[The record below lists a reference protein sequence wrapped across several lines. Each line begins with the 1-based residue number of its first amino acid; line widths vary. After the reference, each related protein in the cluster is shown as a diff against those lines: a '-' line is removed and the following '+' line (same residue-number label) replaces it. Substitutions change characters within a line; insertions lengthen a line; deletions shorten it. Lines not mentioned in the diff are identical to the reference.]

1 MKKINIL
8 HVIAGMDRCG
18 AETFLMNVY
27 RNIDREKFQFYFLCY
42 GEKKYGYED
51 EIIELGGKIIR
62 TPALKKIG
70 IRKFKKNIEEIIKK
84 YQIDVLHAHTYFN
97 SAIPL
102 MVAKKINVKLRIVHS
117 HNTKSEYKCS
127 IIKEMDN
134 TFSKFII
141 DRNAN
146 VFLACSEE
154 AGKSLF
160 RSRRKFII
168 VKNGIELKK
177 FKFDEEKRKEIRKK
191 LGIEDNEIV
200 IGHVGRFETQ
210 KNHTFLIET
219 FRNIAEKN
227 ENYRLVLI
235 GDGSKFTNIQN
246 DCKDLGE
253 KVIFLGNVGNV
264 NEYINVFDLFVFPS
278 LFEGLGIVL
287 IEAQTNG
294 LKCIA
299 STSVPK
305 EADISENVMYLDLSD
320 GIEKWAETIE
330 NTDIERIKFETENCE
345 YDIDNTVK
353 TLEQIYTEKMEG
365 LK

>member
-1 MKKINIL
+1 M
-8 HVIAGMDRCG
+8 
-18 AETFLMNVY
+18 
-27 RNIDREKFQFYFLCY
+27 
-42 GEKKYGYED
+42 
-51 EIIELGGKIIR
+51 
-62 TPALKKIG
+62 
-70 IRKFKKNIEEIIKK
+70 
-84 YQIDVLHAHTYFN
+84 
-97 SAIPL
+97 
-102 MVAKKINVKLRIVHS
+102 
-117 HNTKSEYKCS
+117 
-127 IIKEMDN
+127 
-134 TFSKFII
+134 
-141 DRNAN
+141 
-146 VFLACSEE
+146 
-154 AGKSLF
+154 
-160 RSRRKFII
+160 
-168 VKNGIELKK
+168 
-177 FKFDEEKRKEIRKK
+177 
-191 LGIEDNEIV
+191 
-200 IGHVGRFETQ
+200 
-210 KNHTFLIET
+210 
-219 FRNIAEKN
+219 
-227 ENYRLVLI
+227 VLI